1 MALVVAAASAATTGC
16 GGQHPTQ
23 SAKARGGH
31 KIFTRSCAGC
41 HTLAGHESGAPGGD
55 LANTNLSVHDLA
67 SFARVMPV
75 RPSLTRAQADAVA
88 RYVHAVAR
96 RRHS

>member
-16 GGQHPTQ
+16 GDRRASTPPTVR
-23 SAKARGGH
+23 SGH
-31 KIFTRSCAGC
+31 EIFTRSCVGC
-41 HTLAGHESGAPGGD
+41 HTLTGHESGAPGGD
-55 LANTNLSVHDLA
+55 LATTNLSVRDLA

-75 RPSLTRAQADAVA
+75 RPPLTPAQADAVA

-96 RRHS
+96 RRHN